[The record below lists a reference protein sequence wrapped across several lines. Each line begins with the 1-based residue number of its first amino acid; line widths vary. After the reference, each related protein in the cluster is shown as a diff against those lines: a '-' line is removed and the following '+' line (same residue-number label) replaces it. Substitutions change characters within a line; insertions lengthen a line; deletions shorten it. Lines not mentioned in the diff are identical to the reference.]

1 MGRNTWEICTFF
13 PFVPDFA
20 TIVLS
25 SSQCDT
31 ALFSKLHKVT
41 KQYKACKMPGI
52 KYSRNSFTCLFCVK
66 CKSSVAIL
74 LALDEKRVTYHSSW
88 VLCHLRPRVRSQ
100 WKKPQRHVVRQIID
114 IRRRVS
120 FCNLVAG
127 VGSAIMDSQ
136 VQEGNRQTPQKTPFN
151 PINHD
156 QSWSTRQSEMSKCFF
171 HQPFIHSVQT
181 NWTRK
186 FQASYATKG

>member
-1 MGRNTWEICTFF
+1 MFCTNPAAFRVDKVSTQSIKPHITKTRCIKKQNPDLFLAHVFVSWEGIHGGFF

-25 SSQCDT
+25 SSQCD
-31 ALFSKLHKVT
+31 
-41 KQYKACKMPGI
+41 KACKMPGI
-52 KYSRNSFTCLFCVK
+52 KYSRNGFTRLFRVK

-88 VLCHLRPRVRSQ
+88 VLCHLWPRVRSQ
-100 WKKPQRHVVRQIID
+100 SKKPQKH
-114 IRRRVS
+114 VS

-136 VQEGNRQTPQKTPFN
+136 VQEGNRQTPQKRPFN
-151 PINHD
+151 RIDHD
-156 QSWSTRQSEMSKCFF
+156 QS
-171 HQPFIHSVQT
+171 
-181 NWTRK
+181 
-186 FQASYATKG
+186 